1 MPVDH
6 PPVNRSPSW
15 APGRRRRSGPVV
27 VVCLAAALVA
37 IAAVVGLLLGDQV
50 HAAAAPLYGHW
61 WPHLGPGTPLS
72 VLLGVAVAAHGP
84 GLAQRWSWR
93 ALLLGT
99 WGAALTWTTF
109 LALIDLSLQGF
120 GAPIATDEEYLWEV
134 AGVRD
139 IGRTLQEFTS
149 RILIDSPDA
158 WVTHVAG
165 HPPGALLVFVLLD
178 RVGLSGAGWGAA
190 ACLGVGTS
198 AVVAVLLT
206 LRCLGN
212 EETAR
217 RVAPFLVVAPAA
229 IWVGVSADAIFMA
242 VGAWGVTLLAVAGR
256 HRSGVSAYGA
266 GLLFGLVIYLSYGL
280 VLLAP
285 LALAVLLA
293 TRSARPLL
301 LAVPGA
307 LTVAAAFTVGGF
319 WWLDGYEL
327 VVQRYY
333 QGWGGERPY
342 LYWVWADLAALAICV
357 GPATLAG
364 ASLVRQRWT
373 RFPAAAAL
381 GLAAAVSVT
390 AATLSGLSKAE
401 VERIW
406 LPFAL
411 WLLPFAAFLPAQHHR
426 RWLGAQVATA
436 IAVNSLLLTRW

>member
-1 MPVDH
+1 
-6 PPVNRSPSW
+6 
-15 APGRRRRSGPVV
+15 
-27 VVCLAAALVA
+27 
-37 IAAVVGLLLGDQV
+37 
-50 HAAAAPLYGHW
+50 
-61 WPHLGPGTPLS
+61 
-72 VLLGVAVAAHGP
+72 
-84 GLAQRWSWR
+84 
-93 ALLLGT
+93 
-99 WGAALTWTTF
+99 
-109 LALIDLSLQGF
+109 
-120 GAPIATDEEYLWEV
+120 
-134 AGVRD
+134 
-139 IGRTLQEFTS
+139 
-149 RILIDSPDA
+149 
-158 WVTHVAG
+158 
-165 HPPGALLVFVLLD
+165 
-178 RVGLSGAGWGAA
+178 
-190 ACLGVGTS
+190 
-198 AVVAVLLT
+198 VVAVLLT

-242 VGAWGVTLLAVAGR
+242 VGAWGVALLAVAGR
-256 HRSGVSAYGA
+256 HRSWLAAYGA
-266 GLLFGLVIYLSYGL
+266 GLLFGLVVYLSYGL

-307 LTVAAAFTVGGF
+307 LTVAAAFSLGGF
-319 WWLDGYEL
+319 WWLDGYQL

-364 ASLVRQRWT
+364 ASLVRRGWP
-373 RFPAAAAL
+373 RFPAAATL

-411 WLLPFAAFLPAQHHR
+411 WLLPLAAFLPAQHHR